1 MEKQI
6 STYIRKHTF
15 MLIVLIISA
24 FLLLAFGEFFL
35 YRKTQELN
43 RMVSESMMQIKE
55 GINDIEGD

>member
-15 MLIVLIISA
+15 MLIFLIISA
-24 FLLLAFGEFFL
+24 FLLLALGEYLL

-43 RMVSESMMQIKE
+43 RMVSKSMMQIKE
-55 GINDIEGD
+55 GINDIEND